1 MSDADRGPDDRAE
14 AHSRAFEALVQGADD
29 VVGLLAYATYKQSVR
44 EAALAG
50 QALPD
55 RASRSLPPA
64 LVAALRSSAEQTL
77 TKVVS
82 DGIAQATPDILSTA
96 TIATLQT
103 NQTELLTALKGE
115 RQRIEGH
122 ITARTGV
129 LSAFL
134 TNLAAWGVT
143 LLIAVAI
150 LYLANRPTVESTILR
165 SMDKPETSQRPAGTL
180 PIPQTGPTKE

>member
-1 MSDADRGPDDRAE
+1 MSDVAPNQEAQAP

-29 VVGLLAYATYKQSVR
+29 VVGLLAYATYKQSLR

-64 LVAALRSSAEQTL
+64 LVTALRSSAEQTL
-77 TKVVS
+77 TRVVG
-82 DGIAQATPDILSTA
+82 DGIAQATPDIQNTA
-96 TIATLQT
+96 TIAILGT
-103 NQTELLTALKGE
+103 NQAELLTALQGE

-129 LSAFL
+129 LSSFL
-134 TNLAAWGVT
+134 TNLAAWAVT
-143 LLIAVAI
+143 LVIAVAI
-150 LYLANRPTVESTILR
+150 LYLANRPSVESTILK
-165 SMDKPETSQRPAGTL
+165 SMDKPAASPPRQGEL
-180 PIPQTGPTKE
+180 PPSPPKKG